1 MKKKM
6 EELEKKPKLGQLC
19 ARFCPLDDD
28 GRERYS
34 KTGFMHCVV
43 FAAMMMM
50 MMSMN
55 DVGAISPRMCTVYYE
70 VCACMHTYVGA
81 LYPYVR
87 TSFYTHEYFVLD
99 IEHEDDDDDVINF
112 GFVCSFF
119 PVLSQFLGGL
129 LHFLSL
135 AGSRQ
140 QRKQTGNGL
149 GKGSTMVIIEE
160 ARSRPTNCIL
170 LPTRPVSPI
179 LVASLWFALVACR
192 IPGSTR
198 PPCLN
203 SLTVDTY

>member
-1 MKKKM
+1 MYITQNWMLALRKDRMKKKM

-99 IEHEDDDDDVINF
+99 IEHEDDDDDDVINF
-112 GFVCSFF
+112 GFVCSF
-119 PVLSQFLGGL
+119 LSFS
-129 LHFLSL
+129 LSFS
-135 AGSRQ
+135 AGSFIFFLWQ
-140 QRKQTGNGL
+140 AAASNESKL
-149 GKGSTMVIIEE
+149 GMDWEKEV
-160 ARSRPTNCIL
+160 R
-170 LPTRPVSPI
+170 
-179 LVASLWFALVACR
+179 W
-192 IPGSTR
+192 
-198 PPCLN
+198 
-203 SLTVDTY
+203 